1 LDPDVED
8 DSGDAEAY
16 WRRRVYV
23 LAGGIT
29 LIGLVAWACSGSDHK
44 RSTAQVRN
52 AAATESPAA
61 TPSAAKPTPT
71 ATVTVT
77 ASPTVLPGAPER
89 PGGTCAPRDIVVGLT
104 PAGTV
109 FKGRQHPRFGL
120 SVVNTGHR
128 ACTFDVGPKSLLIR
142 ISSGS
147 DRVWYSAR
155 CAPGAG
161 TNIQLL
167 KRGVPYLA
175 TLDWDRRRCNS
186 DTHAAPGTYVIA
198 VGAPGIKTHRE
209 VFRLR

>member
-1 LDPDVED
+1 
-8 DSGDAEAY
+8 
-16 WRRRVYV
+16 
-23 LAGGIT
+23 
-29 LIGLVAWACSGSDHK
+29 
-44 RSTAQVRN
+44 
-52 AAATESPAA
+52 
-61 TPSAAKPTPT
+61 
-71 ATVTVT
+71 
-77 ASPTVLPGAPER
+77 
-89 PGGTCAPRDIVVGLT
+89 
-104 PAGTV
+104 
-109 FKGRQHPRFGL
+109 
-120 SVVNTGHR
+120 VVNTGHR